1 MGRWVVG
8 IFACVSMA
16 LFAACGGGGG
26 GGGGGNGG
34 NGDGGGGVPPI
45 QECDGSGRLCLA
57 VGSLT
62 LRVGQS
68 TEFVAT
74 VRDTNDRPMAGVQ
87 VLVTDGSF
95 LEITN
100 GSGTT
105 DENGQLR
112 GTVRAVFGGTA
123 TLRAVAESE
132 DLSVFVRISIA
143 GSQQPT
149 PTATQ
154 GGPGVATQTP
164 LPAPL
169 VATIFMETDRFSI
182 SAAGGGT
189 VTVRAFAFDADNQPI
204 NGVQLLFDFAP
215 KVGIIRP
222 IATQTRRVEQDGEV
236 VLDGVAEVQIV
247 IPPDSASP
255 GEVTVTASAAGVNGQ
270 VTFSIVP
277 GNARKPI
284 STVLLQTSDG
294 TCGADVGGSLTL
306 TAFIFDSDNNPLDN
320 VNVLFLTP
328 VGQTIPLTSI
338 SQPFAGQDGTART
351 TLQIPPGSP
360 VLVDGAG
367 NIIPHIVRARAGG
380 VEGTV
385 QIFVVPGRE
394 TCGGSTGNDNLGNP
408 ASVTLSASPNR
419 IRVRGSGVQELS
431 TVNATVF
438 DNFGNRF
445 PEAEVRFSIDSE
457 RTVAEGATLLPV
469 NPSGRFCEQERTER
483 CEIDEDCTEEGDTC
497 GAFDSTNRFK
507 IFTDRAGNAQIQ
519 LRSGTG
525 LGTVT
530 VRAEIPSDADDEY
543 TELCSDPAT
552 EGQRCIISSGLVVT
566 VTAGLPRR
574 VSLSIN
580 DKFIDNN
587 DGTLLT
593 TLAAVIADDQGNTVE
608 DGTPVSFKVMPFGEE
623 DTTSGQVAVRG
634 FSNTNEDPPCDVDE
648 FTSQTGSR
656 VIPQPGTAI
665 TCVTFPINQKGTEL
679 QVQIEAAGES
689 DIRTVTLPGSIDFT
703 NLLVAAN
710 PTTVQVT
717 GTESGA
723 SLITAVVLDDSGNPI
738 SNVKLTFETDPG
750 LASFR
755 LEPPQFL
762 TSGITDDTGVT
773 SATLTIPAGTD
784 AESVGVSVFGG
795 GIDRILAS
803 TVTVNVSSS
812 GPGPSAGEPASVHFE
827 GATPSVI
834 GVRGSGRP
842 EQSTLSFSVRD
853 PFDEPLAGVTVVFS
867 LNGLGGARLGS
878 DLVETDASGIA
889 RTTVI
894 SGNRAE
900 TLQVTAAVDSDDDNN
915 FDLVTQVSA
924 VNVVGAPPSSD
935 RLSLAVEHLNV
946 AGRVFFGLEDGVTA
960 FLNDRFG
967 NAVPEGTTVN
977 FTTNGASVFDQLSTS
992 NSGRASTTLISE
1004 GGVPDNGIITVLAT
1018 TRGEET
1024 FIDANGNGIY
1034 DSGEIFFDVPEPFID
1049 FNGNGQFDPPEPF
1062 TDSNAN
1068 GRHDAGEPFTDTND
1082 NGLYDDNRFER
1093 FVDVNDNGV
1102 WDEAQN
1108 PGTWDADAVIWKTI
1122 DVTFSAGTIVDLS
1135 PQSFEIEDGGFENF
1149 ALFVG
1154 DSDQNPIVGGS
1165 VISVDVRGDGV
1176 DLVGV
1181 PGRFVLPD
1189 AETFGAIVPGLNF
1202 FTFSIVDAEVGAPEA
1217 PQNVVLEISVES
1229 DTSSTAPGGNGSGV
1243 LTAFGRNLPPP
1254 PATATPTP
1262 SATATPTATPTFTPT
1277 PTRTSTPPPTATPTA
1292 SNTATATPT
1301 ATPTLPPSSIQF
1313 AGANPSQIGVR
1324 ASGLAEQSVLTFKVT
1339 DANTNPVAGIEVS
1352 FQLASVGGESVD
1364 PVTAV
1369 TDASGLA
1376 RTTLTSGTRATAVQV
1391 IARVDANGDGTPDL
1405 SAQSTGVSVL
1415 GAPPSMS
1422 RYSVGPERLNVA
1434 GRVFFGLEDPVR
1446 AFVNDRFGNAVPPGT
1461 AVNFVTNGAS
1471 IVNSMATT
1479 TAGVATA
1486 TLITEGEVPPTGIVT
1501 VLAFTRGEEGFLDNN
1516 GNGPFDEG
1524 IDSIVT
1530 DDVPEPYIDF
1540 RPLPGLDAGCPIFAP
1555 SPLCNN
1561 LFDTDT
1567 RFEHFVDAG
1576 ALNGVWDAQGST
1588 GVWDDDIF
1596 IFARAT
1602 VTFSGPL
1609 VTPVVTPSS
1618 FTIADGGSQ
1627 TFTLEVHDDLVNPL
1641 VGGSTISVTSNA
1653 GEVVGGNITMPD
1665 GQSFNQLVGGL
1676 TLFSFA
1682 LVDSEPGDE
1691 EGPAPASITVTVTS
1705 QNGNG
1710 AFVLASGTID

>member
-8 IFACVSMA
+8 IFACVSMT

-26 GGGGGNGG
+26 GGGGGG
-34 NGDGGGGVPPI
+34 NPDDGGAAIPPI
-45 QECDGSGRLCLA
+45 QECDSTGRLCLN
-57 VGSLT
+57 VGTLT

-68 TEFVAT
+68 MEFVAS
-74 VRDTNDRPMAGVQ
+74 VRDENNRPMAGVE

-100 GSGTT
+100 GAGTT
-105 DENGQLR
+105 DADGQLR

-123 TLRAVAESE
+123 TLRAVAASQ
-132 DLSVFVRISIA
+132 DLSVFIRISIA

-149 PTATQ
+149 PTATE

-164 LPAPL
+164 RPAPL
-169 VATIFMETDRFSI
+169 VATIFMETDRFSV

-189 VTVRAFAFDADNQPI
+189 VTVRAFAFDADNQPL
-204 NGVQLLFDFAP
+204 NGVQLLFDFSP

-247 IPPDSASP
+247 IPPDTASP
-255 GEVTVTASAAGVNGQ
+255 GDITVTASAAGVQGQ

-277 GNARKPI
+277 GNARKPVA
-284 STVLLQTSDG
+284 TVLLQTSDG
-294 TCGADVGGSLTL
+294 TCGAEIGGSLTL
-306 TAFIFDSDNNPLDN
+306 TAIIFDADNNPLDN

-328 VGQTIPLTSI
+328 VGQAIPLTSI
-338 SQPFAGQDGTART
+338 SQPFAGQEGTART

-367 NIIPHIVRARAGG
+367 NIVPHIVRARAGG

-385 QIFVVPGRE
+385 QVFVVPGRE
-394 TCGGSTGNDNLGNP
+394 PCGGSTGGEDLGDP
-408 ASVTLSASPNR
+408 SSVTLSASPNR
-419 IRVRGSGVQELS
+419 IRVRGSGVKELS
-431 TVNATVF
+431 TITATVF
-438 DNFGNRF
+438 DNFGSRF
-445 PEAEVRFSIDSE
+445 PEGEVRFSIDAE

-469 NPSGRFCEQERTER
+469 NPSGRFCVQERVQP
-483 CEIDEDCTEEGDTC
+483 CESDADCTQEGDTC
-497 GAFDSTNRFK
+497 GDFEPNNRYK

-519 LRSGTG
+519 LRSGSG

-530 VRAEIPSDADDEY
+530 VRAEIPSDAGDEF
-543 TELCSDPAT
+543 TEPCSDPVT
-552 EGQRCIISSGLVVT
+552 EGERCIISSGLVVT
-566 VTAGLPRR
+566 VTAGLPRQ
-574 VSLSIN
+574 VALSIN
-580 DKFIDNN
+580 NKFIDNN

-593 TLAAVIADDQGNTVE
+593 TMAAVIADDQGNVVE
-608 DGTPVSFKVMPFGEE
+608 DGTPVSFVVVPFGEG
-623 DTTSGQVAVRG
+623 DTTSGRVVLSG
-634 FSNTNEDPPCDVDE
+634 SSSTNEDPPCDVTE
-648 FTSQTGSR
+648 FTQQTGSR

-665 TCVTFPINQKGTEL
+665 SCVTFPINQQGTEL
-679 QVQIEAAGES
+679 QLRIEAGGES
-689 DIRTVTLPGSIDFT
+689 DIRTVTLPGSIGFT

-717 GTESGA
+717 GSESGA
-723 SLITAVVLDDSGNPI
+723 SLITAVVIDDNGNPI

-750 LASFR
+750 LGSFR
-755 LEPPQFL
+755 LEQPQFL
-762 TSGITDDTGVT
+762 TSGITDETGVT

-784 AESVGVSVFGG
+784 VEAVDVDVFGG

-842 EQSTLSFSVRD
+842 EQSTVSFSVRD
-853 PFDEPLAGVTVVFS
+853 PFDQPLAGVTVVFD

-878 DLVETDASGIA
+878 DIVQTDQNGIA

-900 TLQVTAAVDSDDDNN
+900 TLQVTAAVDSNDDNN

-935 RLSLAVEHLNV
+935 RFSLAVQFLNV
-946 AGRVFFGLEDGVTA
+946 AGRVFFGHEDVVTA

-992 NSGRASTTLISE
+992 TSGRASTTLISE
-1004 GGVPDNGIITVLAT
+1004 GGVPDNGIVTVLAT

-1024 FIDANGNGIY
+1024 FLDANGNGIY
-1034 DSGEIFFDVPEPFID
+1034 DSGEIFFDVPEPLID

-1062 TDSNAN
+1062 TDSNSN
-1068 GRHDAGEPFTDTND
+1068 GRHDMGEPFTDTNE
-1082 NGLYDDNRFER
+1082 NGIYDDNRFER

-1108 PGTWDADAVIWKTI
+1108 PGVWDADAVIWKTI
-1122 DVTFSAGTIVDLS
+1122 DVTFSAGTIVDLA
-1135 PQSFEIEDGGFENF
+1135 PESFEIEDGGFENF

-1154 DSDQNPIVGGS
+1154 DVDQNPIVGGS

-1176 DLVGV
+1176 ELVGI
-1181 PGRFVLPD
+1181 PDSFVLPD
-1189 AETFGAIVPGLNF
+1189 AQTFGAIVPGLNF
-1202 FTFSIVDAEVGAPEA
+1202 FTFSIVDSEPGAPETA
-1217 PQNVVLEISVES
+1217 SNVVLEISVDS
-1229 DTSSTAPGGNGSGV
+1229 DTNSESPGGNGSGV
-1243 LTAFGRNLPPP
+1243 LSVFGRNLPPLSP
-1254 PATATPTP
+1254 TATPTP
-1262 SATATPTATPTFTPT
+1262 PLPTN
-1277 PTRTSTPPPTATPTA
+1277 TSTPPPTATPTVTD
-1292 SNTATATPT
+1292 TATATPT
-1301 ATPTLPPSSIQF
+1301 PTPTLPPAAIQF
-1313 AGANPSQIGVR
+1313 SGANPPQIGVR

-1339 DANTNPVAGIEVS
+1339 DANTNPVAGIEVT
-1352 FQLASVGGESVD
+1352 FQVSSVGGESVD
-1364 PVTAV
+1364 PATAV
-1369 TDASGLA
+1369 TDAAGLA
-1376 RTTLTSGTRATAVQV
+1376 RTTLTSGTRTTAVQV
-1391 IARVDANGDGTPDL
+1391 IARVDRDGNGTPDF

-1415 GAPPSMS
+1415 GAPPSMT
-1422 RYSVGPERLNVA
+1422 RYSVAPQRLNVA
-1434 GRVFFGLEDPVR
+1434 GRVTFGLEDPIS

-1471 IVNSMATT
+1471 IVNSTATT

-1516 GNGPFDEG
+1516 GNGPFDDG

-1540 RPLPGLDAGCPIFAP
+1540 RPLPGLDAGCPISAP

-1561 LFDTDT
+1561 LFDPQT
-1567 RFEHFVDAG
+1567 RFEHFIDAG
-1576 ALNGVWDAQGST
+1576 ALNGVWDAQGTT

-1618 FTIADGGSQ
+1618 FTVPDGGSQ
-1627 TFTLEVHDDLVNPL
+1627 TFILEVHDDLVNPL
-1641 VGGSTISVTSNA
+1641 VGGSTITVTSNA
-1653 GEVVGGNITMPD
+1653 GEVVGGNITIPD

-1676 TLFSFA
+1676 TQFSFA
-1682 LVDSEPGDE
+1682 LVDDEPGDE

-1705 QNGNG
+1705 QNGDG
-1710 AFVLASGTID
+1710 AFVLAGGTVD